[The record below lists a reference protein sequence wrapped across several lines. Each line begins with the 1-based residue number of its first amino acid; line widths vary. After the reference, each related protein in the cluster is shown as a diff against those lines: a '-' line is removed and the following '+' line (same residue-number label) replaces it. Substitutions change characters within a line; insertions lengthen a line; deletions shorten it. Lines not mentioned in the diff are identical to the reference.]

1 MNIRQIEA
9 FHAVMETGSATR
21 AAERLNISQP
31 AVSKLVKS
39 FSESCGFRLFQRKGG
54 QLVPTREAQ
63 ILATEVTKVFAG
75 AGRIKEVARALRSH
89 EWGDISIAAP
99 PAFAIRFLPRLL
111 AENMQMPDLRMQVLS
126 RPSPQIIDMVAS
138 QQVDIGLSAIA
149 VDHPDIESQLL
160 VTFPLICLLPAGH
173 RLASRDELHVN
184 DLRNEPFISLPSSD
198 CSFSRAERWFQLL
211 GGTMK
216 RRIEVPF
223 SETAAMLVAQGAG
236 IAVVPPV
243 AGIDIDPNLVVR
255 RKLLPAEYTDLWLLK
270 PRLRH
275 TPLVVGYI
283 EKLLADACGTIEGD
297 VRAHSDHGAFD
308 SLLPGDFSEELS

>member
-21 AAERLNISQP
+21 AAERLSISQP
-31 AVSKLVKS
+31 AISKLVKS
-39 FSESCGFRLFQRKGG
+39 FSESCGFQLFHRKGG

-75 AGRIKEVARALRSH
+75 AGRIKEVARALRAH
-89 EWGDISIAAP
+89 EWGNISIAAP
-99 PAFAIRFLPRLL
+99 PAFAVRFLPRVL
-111 AENMQMPDLRMQVLS
+111 AENLQMPDLRMQVLS

-149 VDHPDIESQLL
+149 VDHPDIESQHL
-160 VTFPLICLLPAGH
+160 VTFPLVCLLPADH
-173 RLASRDELHVN
+173 ALAAREELHIN
-184 DLRNEPFISLPSSD
+184 DLRNEPLISLPSSD
-198 CSFSRAERWFQLL
+198 CSFSRAERWFQLS
-211 GGTMK
+211 GGTMN

-236 IAVVPPV
+236 IAVVPPF
-243 AGIDIDPNLVVR
+243 AGMDIPPGLVVR
-255 RKLLPAEYTDLWLLK
+255 RPLLPVEHTDLWLLK

-275 TPLVVGYI
+275 TPLVVSYI
-283 EKLLADACGTIEGD
+283 ERLLTDICGTIGNAPAPAE
-297 VRAHSDHGAFD
+297 AQ
-308 SLLPGDFSEELS
+308 PDFSDSDELAEPVA